1 MRKLI
6 AIVMMLLPMLAMLTG
21 CKSDEDKVRETAE
34 AYLYKNMKNPESLKI
49 LSCEIRKDT
58 IPFWLSENMF
68 DLAEK
73 CDKAMDKFNHYKDMS
88 YLFIDEKIESANEFS
103 SAREALINAYKYEQ
117 QNDSAEIEYVAYVKS
132 SGTNPMGGTV
142 SNSTIVII
150 DKDNPEKILGSYV
163 VNSDFIGKFAVIKM
177 LGADYEFKT
186 NKFGKYETE
195 GLPYIEQFIMNDA
208 E

>member
-34 AYLYKNMKNPESLKI
+34 TYLYKNMKNPESLKI

-73 CDKAMDKFNHYKDMS
+73 CDKAMDKFNHYSDMS

-117 QNDSAEIEYVAYVKS
+117 QNDSAEIEYVAYIKS

-163 VNSDFIGKFAVIKM
+163 VDSDFIGKFAVIKM